1 MSDLMEY
8 KGYHTKPAYSA
19 EDGCFIGKVLGI
31 NDSVSFHGFSVEEF
45 NADNREAVDDY
56 LDLCAEH
63 DKTPDKEYSGQF
75 VLRIPP
81 ELHREM
87 AIEAERRGDSLN
99 AYVTEICS
107 KNMNKAV

>member
-19 EDGCFIGKVLGI
+19 EDECFIGKVLGI

-45 NADNREAVDDY
+45 NAAFHEAIDDY
-56 LDLCAEH
+56 LELCAEH
-63 DKTPDKEYSGQF
+63 GKTPDKEYSGQF
-75 VLRIPP
+75 VLRVPP
-81 ELHREM
+81 ELHREL

-99 AYVTEICS
+99 AYVTELCL
-107 KNMNKAV
+107 KNI